1 MATEFERQLIRA
13 LHRHTNKQFGKA
25 RWDLIQPLFP
35 DIPAATLRR
44 YPQTAQFDPAYL
56 SDVPEAVHRE
66 IRRLREI
73 GFDLEH
79 LLASFPGIEPD
90 AIAAVYET
98 LEAGDGEP
106 VDIDEEGNYLEIGL
120 NEANNVKTLEDLLRE
135 AAVDLDVW
143 RCEKHEIKTWPTT
156 AKNKYTQ
163 TLISRRNWQVNARFV
178 RINPVPILPAVQP
191 VGIDV
196 EIPAPGR
203 AATGGKREGI
213 HAALILTDPQFGFRK
228 DIYTGALDP
237 FHDRAALDVALQ
249 IAQALQP
256 DRIIWVGDMEDLPD
270 WSDRFLRS
278 PEFYWSTQPGIIE
291 TVWWLAQFRL
301 ACPDA
306 KIEILEGNHDKRLE
320 DALLRHLPAAYN
332 LHPPSEMHL
341 PPAMSIPRLLDLER
355 LHIEYV
361 PDYPNGQIWLNEAG
375 VVIHGDV
382 ARGQS
387 HATVSHVVKASDV
400 TVIQGHIHRLEWAS
414 RTIHGAY
421 GRRPIYAFCPGCLC
435 RVDGIVPGAKARQNW
450 QQGIA
455 VVYHDDKTELTPVP
469 IPIRQ
474 GRAIFDGVLYEA
486 RNRLEDLRR
495 DTDWNF

>member
-13 LHRHTNKQFGKA
+13 LHRHTNRQFGKA

-35 DIPAATLRR
+35 DVPYATLRR
-44 YPQTAQFDPAYL
+44 YPQTAPLDATYL
-56 SDVPEAVHRE
+56 EDVPEAVRRE
-66 IRRLREI
+66 IERLREI

-79 LLASFPGIEPD
+79 LLEAFPGIDPGAVE
-90 AIAAVYET
+90 AVYER
-98 LEAGDGEP
+98 LDEGDGDP
-106 VDIDEEGNYLEIGL
+106 AQVAEEGNYLEIGL
-120 NEANNVKTLEDLLRE
+120 NEANNVRTLEDLLRE

-163 TLISRRNWQVNARFV
+163 TLISRRNWQVNAQFV
-178 RINPVPILPAVQP
+178 RIVPIPLEPVVQP
-191 VGIDV
+191 VGINA
-196 EIPAPGR
+196 EIPAPADNSR
-203 AATGGKREGI
+203 NGI
-213 HAALILTDPQFGFRK
+213 QSALVLPDPQFGFRK
-228 DIYTGALDP
+228 DVYTGALDP
-237 FHDRAALDVALQ
+237 FHDRAALDLALQ
-249 IAQALQP
+249 IAQTLQP
-256 DRIIWVGDMEDLPD
+256 DRIIWLGDMEDLPD

-278 PEFYWSTQPGIIE
+278 PEFYWSTQPAIIE

-306 KIEILEGNHDKRLE
+306 EIEVLEGNHDKRLE
-320 DALLRHLPAAYN
+320 DALLKHLPAAYN

-341 PPAMSIPRLLDLER
+341 PPAMSIPRLLDLDR

-361 PDYPNGQIWLNEAG
+361 PDYPNGQIWLNDAG
-375 VVIHGDV
+375 VVVHGDV

-387 HATVSHVVKASDV
+387 HATVSHVVKNNDV

-414 RTIHGAY
+414 RTIHSPR

-435 RVDGIVPGAKARQNW
+435 RVDGVVPGVKARQNW

-455 VVYHDDKTELTPVP
+455 VVYHDDATELTPVP

-486 RNRLEDLRR
+486 RDRLEDLRR